1 MFVRILRSSWSSP
14 SPSTTAAAVRNAC
27 DPVAG
32 LAGALQEEG
41 DPPERGRGREWCAQ
55 LLTFLACFLAAFF
68 ARFCA
73 LAARFWAFSKLFS
86 VESAAL
92 RAARRAR

>member
-1 MFVRILRSSWSSP
+1 MFVRILRSSWSLAEP
-14 SPSTTAAAVRNAC
+14 VDDRRGPAERL

-41 DPPERGRGREWCAQ
+41 DPPERGRGCEWLAQ
-55 LLTFLACFLAAFF
+55 LLTLLACFLAAFF

-73 LAARFWAFSKLFS
+73 LAARFWAFAKLFS